1 MKFTTTEIIALAA
14 LAGFTIGCAD
24 RQPQTTPEIPV
35 AEEQDAAEPEVTEE
49 SENETPASESGSR
62 RKYTGISFEIPGN
75 WKSLEA
81 KMIDS
86 KYLVETDKGD
96 IEITLT
102 GMGGGLDANLDR
114 WVKQVRR
121 EPNDE
126 PEWSTVNVAGIESKQ
141 VDVRGRYTSGVG
153 NDTGTRQQSRL
164 IGIAVPIPVRDFFVK
179 LVGPREAMVE
189 FDDELKAFLKTARR
203 ED

>member
-1 MKFTTTEIIALAA
+1 MKFTVEFITLALMT
-14 LAGFTIGCAD
+14 GFVLGCAD
-24 RQPQTTPEIPV
+24 QQAQTTPEVPV
-35 AEEQDAAEPEVTEE
+35 AEEQDAAAQADVAEE
-49 SENETPASESGSR
+49 SEDETPASGSGTR

-75 WKSLEA
+75 WQSLEA

-86 KYLVETDKGD
+86 KYLVSTDKGD
-96 IEITLT
+96 IEVTLT
-102 GMGGGLDANLDR
+102 GMGGGLNANLER

-126 PEWSTVNVAGIESKQ
+126 PQWSTVDVAGIESKQ

-164 IGIAVPIPVRDFFVK
+164 IGIAVPLPVRDFFVK

-203 ED
+203 EN